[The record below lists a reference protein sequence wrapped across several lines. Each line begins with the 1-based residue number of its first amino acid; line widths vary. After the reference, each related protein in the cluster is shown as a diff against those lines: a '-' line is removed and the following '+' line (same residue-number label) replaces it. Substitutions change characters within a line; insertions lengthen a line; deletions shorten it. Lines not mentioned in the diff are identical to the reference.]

1 MDKLSAILARTVLLV
16 ELSCHPAE
24 EIPPRKPRTLIAAH
38 GNATGLPMDRTKS
51 RALCNPPP
59 TTPSLPRLP
68 LTYTPGCRA
77 RERQGAHFFQF
88 ARVVHSTGDGKISGK
103 ENSFSFLPPPSPPFP
118 FSSSFYYPIFPST
131 IYLSKHTGVPSDLYF
146 AIFRPLHYVKLYVYV
161 PNEEQ
166 DQQIANVLTMKEL
179 IFFVSRI
186 THLVYLHGM
195 LFLLPIVCVCNIPIV
210 ENINIVIRISL
221 TYKYI
226 GVANIFVL
234 KYLYI

>member
-59 TTPSLPRLP
+59 TTPYLPRLP

-88 ARVVHSTGDGKISGK
+88 ARVVHSTGDGKILGK
-103 ENSFSFLPPPSPPFP
+103 ENSFSFLPPPSLLPSIILSFLPPFT
-118 FSSSFYYPIFPST
+118 FRSTQVRLRIFT
-131 IYLSKHTGVPSDLYF
+131 LRYF
-146 AIFRPLHYVKLYVYV
+146 GLC
-161 PNEEQ
+161 
-166 DQQIANVLTMKEL
+166 TM
-179 IFFVSRI
+179 
-186 THLVYLHGM
+186 
-195 LFLLPIVCVCNIPIV
+195 
-210 ENINIVIRISL
+210 
-221 TYKYI
+221 
-226 GVANIFVL
+226 
-234 KYLYI
+234 